1 MIIEWNLNKKRGN
14 FRPVLTYSIK
24 LEDFEKELGL
34 PQVVLESSI
43 PEPPE
48 SWSASCLPGKNER
61 NGKNCTTYRL
71 YTPDHKKGEVEGKFT
86 LPWRAN
92 SDYPEIE
99 ASFLKLREDFETV
112 LKEAYDSYPVD
123 IEGRLELSEETR
135 RHIASGLVSQ
145 RFLKAA
151 GF

>member
-14 FRPVLTYSIK
+14 FRPVLTYTIR

-34 PQVVLESSI
+34 PQVVMESSI
-43 PEPPE
+43 PEPPN
-48 SWSASCLPGKNER
+48 SWSASCLPGKCER
-61 NGKNCTTYRL
+61 AGAGCTAYRL

-86 LPWRAN
+86 LPWRVDC
-92 SDYPEIE
+92 DYPEIKK
-99 ASFLKLREDFETV
+99 SFLKLREDFENV
-112 LKEAYDSYPVD
+112 LKDAYDSHPVD
-123 IEGRLELSEETR
+123 INGKLELSKETR
-135 RHIASGLVSQ
+135 QHIASGLVSQ

>member
-86 LPWRAN
+86 LPWRTDSN
-92 SDYPEIE
+92 YSEIK

-112 LKEAYDSYPVD
+112 LKEAYDSHPVD
-123 IEGRLELSEETR
+123 IEGKLELSEETR